1 MNVKH
6 KIRRFFQRVSIN
18 SRRKMDK
25 QQSILKSEYEK
36 EAISICR
43 SIILNK
49 DTDLLI
55 SPISGKRYANNE
67 TFKIYIF
74 IKEDAVDIINHTYQ
88 YNIPI
93 CYKSYQTILNI
104 FDGHVEIKRKKMEEE
119 IRSNV
124 KHSLE
129 NILNIVKYG

>member
-1 MNVKH
+1 MSIKYII
-6 KIRRFFQRVSIN
+6 KRCYQRILIN
-18 SRRKMDK
+18 SRKK
-25 QQSILKSEYEK
+25 INKYQSVLKSDYEK

-43 SIILNK
+43 NIILNK

-55 SPISGKRYANNE
+55 SPLSGKRYANNE
-67 TFKIYIF
+67 ALKIYIF
-74 IKEDAVDIINHTYQ
+74 IREESIDIINHTYQ

-104 FDGHVEIKRKKMEEE
+104 FNGHVEIKRNKMEDD

-124 KHSLE
+124 KHSLDD
-129 NILNIVKYG
+129 ILNMTKVY